1 MASVD
6 ALNSLIAAAGRSARP
21 DIAIKILNESAK
33 YSVTPNDRSYR
44 SAIVACNQAEH
55 EKRRQRRRKERLS
68 DSSLVQVD
76 KRHKPAFNDDDPL
89 SLQWWE
95 AALSLFRRM
104 KEEGLTPDVQTYS
117 SVISACEATGQWQRA
132 VGILKSMTSDKT
144 LPPNKFCFNAA
155 IAACEKGGAW
165 LEAVELYERMRNHVR
180 PNFITM
186 NSVLIALDKADQKEL
201 AENIY
206 REALKDNIV
215 WPWKWSLDVNGDRVR
230 VMVSSYNEQ
239 VLFIKN

>member
-6 ALNSLIAAAGRSARP
+6 ALNSLIAAAGRSGRP
-21 DIAIKILNESAK
+21 DIAIKILNESFK

-44 SAIVACNQAEH
+44 SAIFACNQAEH
-55 EKRRQRRRKERLS
+55 EKRRQMRRKERLD

-76 KRHKPAFNDDDPL
+76 SRHKPAFNDDDPL

-132 VGILKSMTSDKT
+132 IGILKSMTSDKT
-144 LPPNKFCFNAA
+144 IPPNKFCFNAS
-155 IAACEKGGAW
+155 IATCEKGGAW
-165 LEAVELYERMRNHVR
+165 LEAVELYERMRKHIR
-180 PNFITM
+180 PNFITV

-206 REALKDNIV
+206 REALKEKIV
-215 WPWKWSLDVNGDRVR
+215 WPWKWSLDANADRVR
-230 VMVSSYNEQ
+230 VMVSSLCD
-239 VLFIKN
+239 V